1 MDPLPCGDGTVAYSV
16 RMRASSFGDLLRPR
30 VIGPQRFEE
39 PGHRQPADRELRR
52 AVEERAPID
61 VAVHVQMEKVEKLLR
76 KVGRLLSLHGAAPLL
91 DRSG

>member
-16 RMRASSFGDLLRPR
+16 RMRCVVFRDLLRPC

-39 PGHRQPADRELRR
+39 AGHGEPADRELRR

-61 VAVHVQMEKVEKLLR
+61 VAVHVQMEEVEKLLR
-76 KVGRLLSLHGAAPLL
+76 KVGRLLSLHGCCSFTP
-91 DRSG
+91 RSG